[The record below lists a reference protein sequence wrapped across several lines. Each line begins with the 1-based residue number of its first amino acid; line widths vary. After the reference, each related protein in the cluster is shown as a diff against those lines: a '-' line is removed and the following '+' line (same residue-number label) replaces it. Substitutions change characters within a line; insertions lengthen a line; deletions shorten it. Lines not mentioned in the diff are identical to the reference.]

1 MITDHLTTYRTTI
14 KAPVEKVWDAL
25 INPELVQQYFFGSR
39 QQSDWQ
45 VGSPITWTGIY
56 EGQSYTDRGVVL
68 EFLPHEKISYSYLSS
83 WSGREDSPENY
94 LLVTYI
100 VHPVAEGTELT
111 ITQSNY
117 DAEKAGHSAE
127 GWATV
132 VDGLKK
138 LVE

>member
-1 MITDHLTTYRTTI
+1 MITDHLSTYRTAV

-25 INPELVQQYFFGSR
+25 INPELVRQYFFGS
-39 QQSDWQ
+39 QQESDWQ
-45 VGSPITWTGIY
+45 VGSPITWSGVY

-68 EFLPHEKISYSYLSS
+68 EFHPHKKIAYSYLSS
-83 WSGREDSPENY
+83 WSGLEDSPENY
-94 LLVTYI
+94 LLVTYTL
-100 VHPVAEGTELT
+100 HPLEAGTELT

-117 DAEKAGHSAE
+117 NAEKASHSAE